1 MSIGILAI
9 VAVLILSFL
18 RVPLGFSLLT
28 VSLVGIALIMDTEVA
43 LSLLPMT
50 ISEAVLSYELAVV
63 PMFILMG
70 NVISRTGISRDLFTS
85 ANAFFGHIRGGLSLS
100 TMVACAGFSAVCGSS
115 YATAATMSKVA
126 YPSMRSYGYSE
137 GLATA
142 TIAAG
147 GTLGILIPPS
157 IILVIYGILT
167 QSNIGDLFIAGVV
180 PGLLGLVMYMGCI
193 YLISVLNPATAPQGE
208 RMDWKIRLSSL
219 KGVWSFL
226 FIFALIIGGLYLKW
240 FSPTEAAGI
249 GAGIALL
256 VAALSGKLSLKT
268 LREVLLET
276 AYTSVALYSVLFGA
290 LLFSKLIS
298 YSGLA
303 DGILETVQAAGVE
316 GVGLI
321 IMILLVFLLLGCV
334 MDSLAIILIFVPLF
348 SPLIMAQGFDL
359 VWFGIVVVVAT
370 EIALITPPIGMNV
383 FVLRAALPDVPVAT
397 VFKGL
402 LPFIMTDVLRLALLI
417 TFPGIALWLVA
428 LSGG

>member
-9 VAVLILSFL
+9 IAVLALSFL

-28 VSLVGIALIMDTEVA
+28 VSLTGIALVMDTEVA

-70 NVISRTGISRDLFTS
+70 NVISRTGISRDLFAS

-115 YATAATMSKVA
+115 YATAATMSRVA
-126 YPSMRSYGYSE
+126 YPSMRRYGYSE

-193 YLISVLNPATAPQGE
+193 YLISMLNPAVAPKGE
-208 RMDWKIRLSSL
+208 RVDWKTRLSSL

-256 VAALSGKLSLKT
+256 VAALSGKLDLKT

-276 AYTSVALYSVLFGA
+276 AYTSVALYTVLFGA

-303 DGILETVQAAGVE
+303 DGILEYVQAAGLQ
-316 GVGLI
+316 GVSLI
-321 IMILLVFLLLGCV
+321 IMILLVFLVLGCV

-348 SPLIMAQGFDL
+348 SPLIEAQGFDL

-383 FVLRAALPDVPVAT
+383 FVLRAALPGVPVAT
-397 VFKGL
+397 VFRGL
-402 LPFIMTDVLRLALLI
+402 VPFIMTDILRLALLI
-417 TFPGIALWLVA
+417 TFPGLALWLVA
-428 LSGG
+428 LSSG

>member
-1 MSIGILAI
+1 MTIGILAI
-9 VAVLILSFL
+9 IAVLLLSFL

-28 VSLVGIALIMDTEVA
+28 VSLAGIALLMDTEVA

-70 NVISRTGISRDLFTS
+70 TVISRTGISRDLFNS

-126 YPSMRSYGYSE
+126 YPSMRRYGYAE

-167 QSNIGDLFIAGVV
+167 QTNIGDLFIAGVL
-180 PGLLGLVMYMGCI
+180 PGLLGLVMYMACI
-193 YLISVLNPATAPQGE
+193 YLISLLNPAAAPRGE
-208 RMDWKIRLSSL
+208 RVDWKARLASL

-249 GAGIALL
+249 GAGIALI
-256 VAALSGKLSLKT
+256 VAGLSGKLTLKV
-268 LREVLLET
+268 LRAVLIET
-276 AYTSVALYSVLFGA
+276 AYTSVTLYTVLFGA

-303 DGILETVQAAGVE
+303 DGILEYVQAAGVQ
-316 GVGLI
+316 GTALI
-321 IMILLVFLLLGCV
+321 IVILLVFLVLGCV

-348 SPLIMAQGFDL
+348 SPLIVAQGFDL
-359 VWFGIVVVVAT
+359 VWFGIIVVVAT

-383 FVLRAALPDVPVAT
+383 FVLRATLPDVPVAT
-397 VFKGL
+397 IFKGL
-402 LPFIMTDVLRLALLI
+402 TPFILTDVLRLSLLI
-417 TFPGIALWLVA
+417 AFPAIALWLVQ
-428 LSGG
+428 LSG

>member
-1 MSIGILAI
+1 MTIGMLAI
-9 VAVLILSFL
+9 IAVLVLSFL
-18 RVPLGFSLLT
+18 RVPLAFSLLT
-28 VSLVGIALIMDTEVA
+28 VSMVSISLLMGFDVA
-43 LSLLPMT
+43 LTLLPMT
-50 ISEAVLSYELAVV
+50 LSEAVLSYELAVV

-70 NVISRTGISRDLFTS
+70 NVISRTGISKDLFLS

-126 YPSMRSYGYSE
+126 YPSMRRYGYSE

-167 QSNIGDLFIAGVV
+167 QTNIGDLFIAGVL
-180 PGLLGLVMYMGCI
+180 PGLLGLAMYMACI
-193 YLISVLNPATAPQGE
+193 WIISLLKPDSAPRGE
-208 RMDWKIRLSSL
+208 TTDWKTRLSSL
-219 KGVWSFL
+219 KGVWSFI

-249 GAGIALL
+249 GAGIALI
-256 VAALSGKLSLKT
+256 VATLSGKMNLKV

-276 AYTSVALYSVLFGA
+276 AYTSVALYTVLFGA
-290 LLFSKLIS
+290 LLFSKFIS

-303 DGILETVQAAGVE
+303 DGILEFVQAAGVE
-316 GVGLI
+316 GIALL
-321 IMILLVFLLLGCV
+321 IMILLVFLVLGCV

-348 SPLIMAQGFDL
+348 APLIVAEGHDL

-383 FVLRAALPDVPVAT
+383 FVLRATLPDVPLAT
-397 VFKGL
+397 IFKGL
-402 LPFIMTDVLRLALLI
+402 LPFVLTDIVRLVLLI
-417 TFPGIALWLVA
+417 LFPVIALGLVK
-428 LSGG
+428 LSAG

>member
-1 MSIGILAI
+1 MTIGVMTII
-9 VAVLILSFL
+9 AVLILAFL
-18 RVPLGFSLLT
+18 RIPLGFALLT
-28 VSLVGIALIMDTEVA
+28 VSLAGLTLLMDFDVA
-43 LSLLPMT
+43 LTLLPMT

-70 NVISRTGISRDLFTS
+70 NVISRTGISHDLFRS
-85 ANAFFGHIRGGLSLS
+85 ANAFFGHVRGGLALS

-126 YPSMRSYGYSE
+126 YPSMREHGYSE

-167 QSNIGDLFIAGVV
+167 QTNIGDLFIAGVV
-180 PGLLGLVMYMGCI
+180 PGILGLVMYMLAI
-193 YLISVLNPATAPQGE
+193 YLVSLYRPDSAPAGE
-208 RMDWKIRLSSL
+208 RSNWKERLASL

-226 FIFALIIGGLYLKW
+226 FIFALIIGGLYMKW

-249 GAGIALL
+249 GAGIALII
-256 VAALSGKLSLKT
+256 ATLSGKMSLPILKD
-268 LREVLLET
+268 VLLDT
-276 AYTSVALYSVLFGA
+276 ARTSIILYTVLFGA

-303 DGILETVQAAGVE
+303 DGILEMVSAQGIS
-316 GVGLI
+316 GLMLMLMI
-321 IMILLVFLLLGCV
+321 IMVFLLLGCV

-348 SPLIMAQGFDL
+348 APLIDAQGYDL

-370 EIALITPPIGMNV
+370 EIALITPPLGMNV
-383 FVLRAALPDVPVAT
+383 FVLRATLPEVPLVT
-397 VFKGL
+397 IFKGL
-402 LPFIMTDVLRLALLI
+402 VPFIGMDLLRLALLTAFPAI
-417 TFPGIALWLVA
+417 TLWLVK
-428 LSGG
+428 LSSG

>member
-1 MSIGILAI
+1 MIIGSIAI
-9 VAVLILSFL
+9 AVVLLLSIL
-18 RVPLGFSLLT
+18 RVPLAFSLLA
-28 VSLVGIALIMDTEVA
+28 VSLGGIAMIMGADVS
-43 LSLLPMT
+43 LMLLPMT

-70 NVISRTGISRDLFTS
+70 NLISRTGISRELFVA

-126 YPSMRSYGYSE
+126 YPSMRSYGYADS
-137 GLATA
+137 LATA

-167 QSNIGDLFIAGVV
+167 QTNIGDLFIAGVI
-180 PGLLGLVMYMGCI
+180 PGLLGLCMYMACI
-193 YLISVLNPATAPQGE
+193 WLISLINPKTAPRGEKSGWGE
-208 RMDWKIRLSSL
+208 RLHSL

-226 FIFALIIGGLYLKW
+226 LIFGLIIGGLYLKW

-249 GAGIALL
+249 GAGIALI
-256 VAALSGKLSLKT
+256 VAALSRKLSLSI
-268 LREVLLET
+268 LRTVLLET
-276 AYTSVALYSVLFGA
+276 AFTSITLYTVLFGA

-303 DGILETVQAAGVE
+303 EGTLDFVQSAGLDGALLIFLILS
-316 GVGLI
+316 
-321 IMILLVFLLLGCV
+321 VFLVLGCV
-334 MDSLAIILIFVPLF
+334 MDSLAIILIFIPLF
-348 SPLIMAQGFDL
+348 APIIVFQGFDL
-359 VWFGIVVVVAT
+359 VWFGIIVVVAT

-383 FVLRAALPDVPVAT
+383 FVLRATLPDVPILT
-397 VFKGL
+397 IFKGL
-402 LPFIMTDVLRLALLI
+402 LPFVVTDILRLCLLI
-417 TFPGIALWLVA
+417 LFPSIALWLVR
-428 LSGG
+428 LSG

>member
-28 VSLVGIALIMDTEVA
+28 VSLVPAEKIMDTEVA

>member
-1 MSIGILAI
+1 MTIGLLAI
-9 VAVLILSFL
+9 FAVLLLSFL
-18 RVPLGFSLLT
+18 RVPLAFSLLT
-28 VSLVGIALIMDTEVA
+28 VSLAAIALLMGTDVA
-43 LSLLPMT
+43 LTLLPMT

-70 NVISRTGISRDLFTS
+70 NVISRTGISKELFNS
-85 ANAFFGHIRGGLSLS
+85 ANAFFGHIRGGLALS

-126 YPSMRSYGYSE
+126 YPSMRRYGYAE

-167 QSNIGDLFIAGVV
+167 QTNIGDLFIAGVV
-180 PGLLGLVMYMGCI
+180 PGLLGLVMYMTCI
-193 YLISVLNPATAPQGE
+193 WIISLWKPDSAPRGE
-208 RMDWKIRLSSL
+208 KTDWKTRLSSL
-219 KGVWSFL
+219 KGVWAFI

-256 VAALSGKLSLKT
+256 VATFSGKMTLKL

-276 AYTSVALYSVLFGA
+276 AYTSVTLYAVLFGA
-290 LLFSKLIS
+290 LLFSKFVS

-303 DGILETVQAAGVE
+303 DGILEFVQAAGVE
-316 GVGLI
+316 GLALVV
-321 IMILLVFLLLGCV
+321 MILLVFLVLGCV

-348 SPLIMAQGFDL
+348 APLIVAEGHDL

-383 FVLRAALPDVPVAT
+383 FVLRATLPDVPIVT
-397 VFKGL
+397 IFKGL
-402 LPFIMTDVLRLALLI
+402 VPFILTDVLRLSLLI
-417 TFPGIALWLVA
+417 AFPAIALWLVQ
-428 LSGG
+428 LSG

>member
-1 MSIGILAI
+1 MTIGILAI

-28 VSLVGIALIMDTEVA
+28 VALIGIALLMDTSVA
-43 LSLLPMT
+43 LTLLPMT

-70 NVISRTGISRDLFTS
+70 NVISRTGISEDLFKA
-85 ANAFFGHIRGGLSLS
+85 ANAFFGHVRGGLALS
-100 TMVACAGFSAVCGSS
+100 TMVACAGFSSVCGSS

-126 YPSMRSYGYSE
+126 YPSMRQYGYAD

-167 QSNIGDLFIAGVV
+167 QTNIGDLFIAGVV
-180 PGLLGLVMYMGCI
+180 PGLLGLAMYMLTI
-193 YLISVLNPATAPQGE
+193 YLISLRNPSAAPRGE
-208 RMDWKIRLSSL
+208 RTPWKDRLSSL
-219 KGVWSFL
+219 KGTGSFIA
-226 FIFALIIGGLYLKW
+226 IFALIIGGLYMKW
-240 FSPTEAAGI
+240 FSPTEAAGM
-249 GAGIALL
+249 GAGIAMLI
-256 VAALSGKLSLKT
+256 AALSGKLSWKTLKT
-268 LREVLLET
+268 VLLET
-276 AYTSVALYSVLFGA
+276 AFTSVTLYTVLFGA

-303 DGILETVQAAGVE
+303 EGILTYVQTLGVS
-316 GVGLI
+316 GYSLVLF
-321 IMILLVFLLLGCV
+321 ILLVFLVLGCV

-348 SPLIMAQGFDL
+348 SPLIVAQGFDL
-359 VWFGIVVVVAT
+359 VWFGIIVVVAT

-383 FVLRAALPDVPVAT
+383 FVLRATLPT
-397 VFKGL
+397 VSANTMFKGL
-402 LPFIMTDVLRLALLI
+402 IPFIITDIVRLTILVA
-417 TFPGIALWLVA
+417 FPMIVLWLVKM
-428 LSGG
+428 SG

>member
-1 MSIGILAI
+1 MTIGMLAI
-9 VAVLILSFL
+9 IAVLVLSFL
-18 RVPLGFSLLT
+18 RVPLAFSLLT
-28 VSLVGIALIMDTEVA
+28 VSLVSISLLMGFDVA
-43 LSLLPMT
+43 LTLLPMT

-70 NVISRTGISRDLFTS
+70 NVISRTGISKELFIS

-126 YPSMRSYGYSE
+126 YPSMRRYGYSE

-167 QSNIGDLFIAGVV
+167 QTNIGDLFIAGVL
-180 PGLLGLVMYMGCI
+180 PGLLGLAMYMACI
-193 YLISVLNPATAPQGE
+193 WIISLLKPDSAPRGE
-208 RMDWKIRLSSL
+208 TTDWKTRLSSL
-219 KGVWSFL
+219 KGVWSFI

-249 GAGIALL
+249 GAGIALM
-256 VAALSGKLSLKT
+256 VATLSGKMNLKV

-276 AYTSVALYSVLFGA
+276 AYTSVALYTVLFGA
-290 LLFSKLIS
+290 LLFSKFIS

-303 DGILETVQAAGVE
+303 DGILEFVQAAGVE
-316 GVGLI
+316 GIALLV
-321 IMILLVFLLLGCV
+321 MILLVFLVLGCV

-348 SPLIMAQGFDL
+348 APLIVAEGHDL

-383 FVLRAALPDVPVAT
+383 FVLRATLPDVPIAT
-397 VFKGL
+397 IFKGL
-402 LPFIMTDVLRLALLI
+402 LPFVLTDIVRLILLI
-417 TFPGIALWLVA
+417 LFPVIALGLVE
-428 LSGG
+428 LSAG